1 MSQRTRKKWLKAAA
15 LLAFSHFCFLIGT
28 FQVQA
33 EETISSQPAVE
44 TTVPAPIEAVEVQ
57 PVETAVPAV
66 ESPAEPVS
74 ETNAPTTNSKAA
86 LDRMIGEAQN
96 PGDSPAVTQ
105 PVEPETDI
113 SPELSEESTSSST
126 PSSEPAETTD
136 TPETKPVE
144 GNPTP
149 EVPASP
155 ESSVEKATD
164 TPATDTEKPA
174 EKPVDTKDT
183 EETTEETVVA
193 TDTKETTLSEKKVE
207 ETLVVTQP
215 RSARVRRA
223 AISTR
228 AANTANVKMTEVA
241 PQPTEG
247 IYWAEMHLPNGTP
260 FAYDKIDLFEVDG
273 KIAFCIE
280 PGVEG
285 SSGSFTES
293 ALDTYLKNAD
303 VRKKIELIAYFGWED
318 SKDKSLYRRIA
329 TQLFIHEQL
338 NSTPLMVNKVLN
350 YEAFKNEINQKIA
363 TFNKKVSF
371 AGKTETVK
379 VGETIIVP
387 DTNNSLG
394 NIKDITFP
402 KGINAK
408 IQGSNLVITVTND
421 APEKATITLHKT
433 KLNRT
438 SLVYKQPGKQTIS
451 VLGDPTG
458 GQVILNLSVIKQG
471 NLEILKIDADTK
483 EPLANAEIKVTIA
496 GKDQTVKTNDQGI
509 ATIKNI
515 THGTKGTVVE
525 IKAPTG
531 YILNKTSKDFT
542 IEANKTVRVNLENK
556 AQKGTI
562 TIDKSGVG
570 FNKTMPNDQYT
581 LAGNVFEVY
590 AGPTIT
596 GDLVDTI
603 TTNDAGK
610 AQTKALPLG
619 TYTIKETAA
628 SNGYV
633 LNTATWTVDIVYAGQ
648 DVEVTNVDQKIQN
661 QEQKGIARI
670 FKQDEETGNNAQG
683 AATLEGAVYGLYQ
696 ADGTKIKSVTLKNI
710 NGKVQAEVGDLN
722 LSSYFWIEEKAP
734 AGYNLNT
741 NKLIF
746 DLVYAGQGVETVTVE
761 TTAKDQVIKGT
772 IEGVKVGNKDFVD
785 TKDPDNKPKLSGIEI
800 SLTSKTTGKVVKAV
814 LTDKDGYFTF
824 GKNAVVFDTYI
835 VSETIGKEGYKLF
848 EPFEVTISEQ
858 GQTFRYVL
866 EDQIIEQQVKIVK
879 VDQETGKV
887 IPLAN
892 TEFKIFDTLANEYV
906 TFAIPNDTEVT
917 DIFRTN
923 DKGYLVTNGTF
934 TYGISRYRIEEIN
947 APKNYVLNKTP
958 LVFSITDD
966 TEPIK
971 VINFANRQ
979 ARKNVK
985 LFKYEEWN
993 NKQTPLTGVTFTLY
1007 NDEGKAVGEYTTDTN
1022 GEILVKGL
1030 LAGEY
1035 YFLEKAPLE
1044 SFQPNT
1050 DKQAFT
1056 VTFKQNA
1063 PDDGETLFVSV
1074 RNYLI
1079 PPTLET
1085 QASNKEDGEKV
1096 VDPLE
1101 TIVIKDSV
1109 SYTNLFVGKEY
1120 TISGVLMNKAT
1131 NEPILQDGKEIRK
1144 TLTFI
1149 ADKASGT
1156 KDLEFT
1162 VNASVLKG
1170 QTIVVFEKLF
1180 RDGIEVAAHEDITD
1194 ENQSVRV
1201 NNPTVHT
1208 TAVFE
1213 DGLTVAD
1220 PTGLF
1225 TLNDTVEVKEIL
1237 PGKAYLVKGIL
1248 MDKATGE
1255 ALLVHGNPVEISVDF
1270 IAKAENETVIVPF
1283 TFDLTDLNGREIV
1296 VFESLFRNDEELANH
1311 KDIDDQG
1318 QTVRITNPAIGTKA
1332 TDKETGL
1339 QVIDPLAVVTI
1350 TDAVAYHDLI
1360 VGKTYTVNGILMDKA
1375 IEQPVLVDDKEITS
1389 TLTFVAETTDGT
1401 VNLDFV
1407 LDARA
1412 LRGKEVVVFED
1423 LFREGVLLASH
1434 ADITDEGQTVRVTN
1448 PAISTQATDKET
1460 GLQVIDPLAVVTIT
1474 DAVAYHDLIV
1484 GRTYT
1489 VNGVLMDKATEQPV
1503 LVDDEEVTSTL
1514 TFVAEST
1521 DGTVNLDF
1529 IFDARAL
1536 RGKEVV
1542 VFEDLFREGVL
1553 LASHADIT
1561 DEGQTVRV
1569 TNPGVRTTATHK
1581 TTGLKEV
1588 NPLTKV
1594 TITDAVKYNDL
1605 IIGRTYTVNGILMD
1619 KATEQPVLVDD
1630 KEVTGTLTFVAESTD
1645 GTVNLDFVLDARAL
1659 RGKEVVVFENLFRDE
1674 VLLASHADITDKD
1687 QTIKIVN
1694 PTITTKATNEN
1705 GGKEIFALPNQ
1716 KVLEWVKVDGLAIGQ
1731 LYKLIVQGYLTPDG
1745 TPFEG
1750 THAEKIFTADKETM
1764 EFLFEFLVDGR
1775 NLAGKGL
1782 SFAEWLQAKT
1792 EDEEETFEEVAKH
1805 NVDLTNEDQTVQIV
1819 EAPKPPQ
1826 PVKAASVVPTLP
1838 KTGSEDSNVLMIIG
1852 MIFVLAAGLIGY
1864 DLYKVK
1870 D

>member
-1 MSQRTRKKWLKAAA
+1 MRTRTKKKWLKAAA
-15 LLAFSHFCFLIGT
+15 LLAFSQFCFLTGT
-28 FQVQA
+28 FQAQA
-33 EETISSQPAVE
+33 EENEPRQPTVE
-44 TTVPAPIEAVEVQ
+44 TTAPAPVEAVEVQ
-57 PVETAVPAV
+57 SVEEADLAVET
-66 ESPAEPVS
+66 PAEPVP
-74 ETNAPTTNSKAA
+74 ETDAPTTNSKAA
-86 LDRMIGEAQN
+86 LDQTIGEAQN

-105 PVEPETDI
+105 PVEPEAPKTD
-113 SPELSEESTSSST
+113 SLPESSEESTSNTTS
-126 PSSEPAETTD
+126 SSEPTESAEIPEEL
-136 TPETKPVE
+136 TPEGQPVS
-144 GNPTP
+144 
-149 EVPASP
+149 EVPALTEP
-155 ESSVEKATD
+155 SVEKATD
-164 TPATDTEKPA
+164 VSAVDTEKP
-174 EKPVDTKDT
+174 EEPLVDTKDT
-183 EETTEETVVA
+183 EEKTEDFVVA
-193 TDTKETTLSEKKVE
+193 SDTKETTLSDKEVE
-207 ETLVVTQP
+207 ETFVVTQP
-215 RSARVRRA
+215 RAARVRRA
-223 AISTR
+223 AVSTR
-228 AANTANVKMTEVA
+228 AANDNIVRENLVG
-241 PQPTEG
+241 QG
-247 IYWAEMHLPNGTP
+247 YNWAVVDDPGRKGFTFNAIPMFTVNGQ
-260 FAYDKIDLFEVDG
+260 A
-273 KIAFCIE
+273 AFCIQ
-280 PGVEG
+280 PGVDFDG
-285 SSGSFTES
+285 NGQVHSTE
-293 ALDTYLKNAD
+293 ALDTYLKD
-303 VRKKIELIAYFGWED
+303 VNKRRQITLISYFGYVNNP
-318 SKDKSLYRRIA
+318 DKSKEQYFT
-329 TQLFIHEQL
+329 TQLMIGEVL
-338 NSTPLMVNKVLN
+338 GRKVVLTNGLN
-350 YEAFKNEINQKIA
+350 YEARKAAIQKLVNQFHTRA
-363 TFNKKVSF
+363 SF
-371 AGKTETVK
+371 DNQTKTVK
-379 VGETIIVP
+379 VGETIKVN
-387 DTNNSLG
+387 DTNGFLSRVKSIDVPTG
-394 NIKDITFP
+394 V
-402 KGINAK
+402 NAS
-408 IQGSNLVITVTND
+408 IQGNQLIITVTEN
-421 APEKATITLHKT
+421 APEKAQI
-433 KLNRT
+433 KLDQLEIV
-438 SLVYKQPGKQTIS
+438 SAPMVYKKSGSQTIGVLNPFDPGRS
-451 VLGDPTG
+451 VLN
-458 GQVILNLSVIKQG
+458 LNVLKQG

-496 GKDQTVKTNDQGI
+496 GKDQTVKTNDKGI

-531 YILNKTSKDFT
+531 YVLNKTSKDFT
-542 IEANKTVRVNLENK
+542 IEANKTIKVTLEND

-562 TIDKSGVG
+562 TIDKSGVEFG
-570 FNKTMPNDQYT
+570 KNMPSDRYT

-596 GDLVDTI
+596 GDPVDTI

-610 AQTKALPLG
+610 AQTKALDLG
-619 TYTIKETAA
+619 TYTIKETTA
-628 SNGYV
+628 STGYV
-633 LNTATWTVDIVYAGQ
+633 RNTATWTVELTYAGQ
-648 DVEVTNVDQKIQN
+648 DVEITNVTQNIEN

-670 FKQDEETGNNAQG
+670 FKQDAETGNNAQG

-710 NGKVQAEVGDLN
+710 NGKVQAEVRDLK
-722 LSSYFWIEEKAP
+722 LSSYYWLEEKAP
-734 AGYNLNT
+734 VGYNLNT
-741 NKLIF
+741 NKLTF

-785 TKDPDNKPKLSGIEI
+785 ANDPDNKPKLAGIEI

-824 GKNAVVFDTYI
+824 GKNAVVVDTYI
-835 VSETIGKEGYKLF
+835 VSETKGKEGYKLF
-848 EPFEVTISEQ
+848 KPFEVTISEQ

-866 EDQIIEQQVKIVK
+866 EDQIIEQQLKIVK

-934 TYGISRYRIEEIN
+934 TYGINRYRIEEIN

-993 NKQTPLTGVTFTLY
+993 KKKTPLAGVTFTLY
-1007 NDEGKAVGEYTTDTN
+1007 NGEGKALGEYTTDTN
-1022 GEILVKGL
+1022 GELVVKGL
-1030 LAGEY
+1030 VAGAY
-1035 YFLEKAPLE
+1035 YFTEKAPLE

-1056 VTFKQNA
+1056 VAFKQNA
-1063 PDDGETLFVSV
+1063 PDDGETLLVSV

-1131 NEPILQDGKEIRK
+1131 GEP
-1144 TLTFI
+1144 
-1149 ADKASGT
+1149 
-1156 KDLEFT
+1156 
-1162 VNASVLKG
+1162 
-1170 QTIVVFEKLF
+1170 
-1180 RDGIEVAAHEDITD
+1180 
-1194 ENQSVRV
+1194 
-1201 NNPTVHT
+1201 
-1208 TAVFE
+1208 
-1213 DGLTVAD
+1213 
-1220 PTGLF
+1220 
-1225 TLNDTVEVKEIL
+1225 
-1237 PGKAYLVKGIL
+1237 
-1248 MDKATGE
+1248 
-1255 ALLVHGNPVEISVDF
+1255 LLVHGNTVETSVGF
-1270 IAKAENETVIVPF
+1270 IAKVENETVIVPF

-1311 KDIDDQG
+1311 KDINDKG

-1360 VGKTYTVNGILMDKA
+1360 VGKTYTVNGILMDKVT
-1375 IEQPVLVDDKEITS
+1375 EQPVLVDDKEITS
-1389 TLTFVAETTDGT
+1389 TLTFVAESTNGT
-1401 VNLDFV
+1401 VNLDFI

-1423 LFREGVLLASH
+1423 LFR
-1434 ADITDEGQTVRVTN
+1434 D
-1448 PAISTQATDKET
+1448 
-1460 GLQVIDPLAVVTIT
+1460 
-1474 DAVAYHDLIV
+1474 
-1484 GRTYT
+1484 
-1489 VNGVLMDKATEQPV
+1489 
-1503 LVDDEEVTSTL
+1503 
-1514 TFVAEST
+1514 
-1521 DGTVNLDF
+1521 
-1529 IFDARAL
+1529 
-1536 RGKEVV
+1536 
-1542 VFEDLFREGVL
+1542 GVL

-1581 TTGLKEV
+1581 TTGLKVV

-1594 TITDAVKYNDL
+1594 TITDAVKYHDL
-1605 IIGRTYTVNGILMD
+1605 IIGRTYTVNGVLMD
-1619 KATEQPVLVDD
+1619 KATKQPVLVDD
-1630 KEVTGTLTFVAESTD
+1630 KEITSTLTFVAESTD

-1659 RGKEVVVFENLFRDE
+1659 RGKEVVVFEKLFRDG

-1694 PTITTKATNEN
+1694 PTITTKATNKN
-1705 GGKEIFALPNQ
+1705 GGKEILALPNQ
-1716 KVLEWVKVDGLAIGQ
+1716 TVLEWVKVDGLAIGQ

-1782 SFAEWLQAKT
+1782 SFAEWLQSKT
-1792 EDEEETFEEVAKH
+1792 EDDKESFEEVAKH

-1819 EAPKPPQ
+1819 GAPKPPQ
-1826 PVKAASVVPTLP
+1826 PVKAASVVPMLP
-1838 KTGSEDSNVLMIIG
+1838 KTGSEDNHVWMIIG
-1852 MIFVLAAGLIGY
+1852 LIFVLAAGLIGY

>member
-1 MSQRTRKKWLKAAA
+1 MRTRTKKKWLKAAA
-15 LLAFSHFCFLIGT
+15 LLAFSQFCFLTGT
-28 FQVQA
+28 FQAQA
-33 EETISSQPAVE
+33 EETTPSQPTVE
-44 TTVPAPIEAVEVQ
+44 TTVPVPVEAVEVQ
-57 PVETAVPAV
+57 PVEEAVPAV
-66 ESPAEPVS
+66 ETPAEPVL
-74 ETNAPTTNSKAA
+74 ETDAPTTNSKVS
-86 LDRMIGEAQN
+86 LDQTIGETQN

-105 PVEPETDI
+105 PAETEI
-113 SPELSEESTSSST
+113 SPEPSEESTSNTTS
-126 PSSEPAETTD
+126 SSEPAESADTT
-136 TPETKPVE
+136 E
-144 GNPTP
+144 PTDIP
-149 EVPASP
+149 EVSTTEGQPAPESPASTEP
-155 ESSVEKATD
+155 SVEKVTD
-164 TPATDTEKPA
+164 TPATYTEKTEEPF
-174 EKPVDTKDT
+174 VDNKDT
-183 EETTEETVVA
+183 EEKTEAPVVA
-193 TDTKETTLSEKKVE
+193 TDTKETMLSDIEVE
-207 ETLVVTQP
+207 EMFVVTQP
-215 RSARVRRA
+215 RAARVRRA
-223 AISTR
+223 AVSTR
-228 AANTANVKMTEVA
+228 AANDNIVRENLVG
-241 PQPTEG
+241 QG
-247 IYWAEMHLPNGTP
+247 YNWAVVDDPGRKGFTFDAIPMFTVNGQ
-260 FAYDKIDLFEVDG
+260 A
-273 KIAFCIE
+273 AFCIQ
-280 PGVEG
+280 PGVD
-285 SSGSFTES
+285 FTANGQVHSTE
-293 ALDTYLKNAD
+293 ALDTYLKDASK
-303 VRKKIELIAYFGWED
+303 RHRITLISYFGYVNNP
-318 SKDKSLYRRIA
+318 DKSKEQYFT
-329 TQLFIHEQL
+329 TQLMIGEVL
-338 NSTPLMVNKVLN
+338 GRKVVLTNGLN
-350 YEAFKNEINQKIA
+350 YEARKAAIQKLVND
-363 TFNKKVSF
+363 FDKRVSF
-371 AGKTETVK
+371 NNETRTVK
-379 VGETIIVP
+379 VGETIEVT
-387 DTNNSLG
+387 DTNNVL
-394 NIKDITFP
+394 KDIVRIEPST
-402 KGINAK
+402 GITAK
-408 IQGSNLVITVTND
+408 IQGNQLVITATKD
-421 APEKATITLHKT
+421 ASENATVKLFKLKAM
-433 KLNRT
+433 
-438 SLVYKQPGKQTIS
+438 SSPMVYKKPGSQTIG
-451 VLGDPTG
+451 VLNPSEPNSSLLR
-458 GQVILNLSVIKQG
+458 LNVLKQG

-483 EPLANAEIKVTIA
+483 EPLANAEIKVTIN
-496 GKDQTVKTNDQGI
+496 GKDQTVKTNDKGI

-515 THGTKGTVVE
+515 THGTKGTLVE
-525 IKAPTG
+525 IKAPSG
-531 YILNKTSKDFT
+531 YVLNNTRKDFT
-542 IEANKTVRVNLENK
+542 IEANKTIKVTLEND

-562 TIDKSGVG
+562 TIDKSGVEFG
-570 FNKTMPNDQYT
+570 KNMPSDRYT

-596 GDLVDTI
+596 GDPVDTI
-603 TTNDAGK
+603 TTNAAGK
-610 AQTKALPLG
+610 AQTKALDLG
-619 TYTIKETAA
+619 TYTIKETTA
-628 SNGYV
+628 STGYV
-633 LNTATWTVDIVYAGQ
+633 RNTATWTVELTYAGQ
-648 DVEVTNVDQKIQN
+648 DVEITNVTQNIKN

-670 FKQDEETGNNAQG
+670 FKQDAETGNNAQG

-710 NGKVQAEVGDLN
+710 NGKVQAEVRDLK
-722 LSSYFWIEEKAP
+722 LGAYYFLEEKAP
-734 AGYNLNT
+734 VGYNLNT
-741 NKLIF
+741 NKIHF
-746 DLVYAGQGVETVTVE
+746 ELVYGGQDKETVTTEV
-761 TTAKDQVIKGT
+761 TAKDQIIKGT
-772 IEGVKVGNKDFVD
+772 IDLVKVANKDLVD
-785 TKDPDNKPKLSGIEI
+785 STNPDKKPKLEGIGI
-800 SLTSKTTGKVVKAV
+800 SLTSKTTGKVVKTV
-814 LTDKDGYFTF
+814 VTDKDGFATF
-824 GKNAVVFDTYI
+824 GKNAVVYDTYI
-835 VSETIGKEGYKLF
+835 VSETKGKEGYKLF

-866 EDQIIEQQVKIVK
+866 EDQIIEQQLKIVK

-934 TYGISRYRIEEIN
+934 TYGNNRYRIEEIN
-947 APKNYVLNKTP
+947 APRNYVLNKTP

-993 NKQTPLTGVTFTLY
+993 KKKTPLAGVTFTLY
-1007 NDEGKAVGEYTTDTN
+1007 NGEGKAVGEYTTGTN
-1022 GEILVKGL
+1022 GELVVKGL
-1030 LAGEY
+1030 VAGNY

-1056 VTFKQNA
+1056 VAFKQNA
-1063 PDDGETLFVSV
+1063 PDDGETLLVSV

-1131 NEPILQDGKEIRK
+1131 NAPILQDGKEIRK

-1149 ADKASGT
+1149 ADKANGT
-1156 KDLEFT
+1156 KDLEFV

-1201 NNPTVHT
+1201 NNPAVHT

-1225 TLNDTVEVKEIL
+1225 TLNDTVEITEIL

-1255 ALLVHGNPVEISVDF
+1255 PLLVHGNTVETSVGF

-1311 KDIDDQG
+1311 KDINDKG

-1375 IEQPVLVDDKEITS
+1375 TEQPVLVDDKEITS

-1407 LDARA
+1407 LDAQA
-1412 LRGKEVVVFED
+1412 LRGKEIVVFED
-1423 LFREGVLLASH
+1423 LFR
-1434 ADITDEGQTVRVTN
+1434 D
-1448 PAISTQATDKET
+1448 
-1460 GLQVIDPLAVVTIT
+1460 
-1474 DAVAYHDLIV
+1474 
-1484 GRTYT
+1484 
-1489 VNGVLMDKATEQPV
+1489 
-1503 LVDDEEVTSTL
+1503 
-1514 TFVAEST
+1514 
-1521 DGTVNLDF
+1521 
-1529 IFDARAL
+1529 
-1536 RGKEVV
+1536 
-1542 VFEDLFREGVL
+1542 GVL

-1581 TTGLKEV
+1581 TTGLKVV

-1594 TITDAVKYNDL
+1594 TITDAVKYHDL

-1630 KEVTGTLTFVAESTD
+1630 KEITSTLTFVAESTD
-1645 GTVNLDFVLDARAL
+1645 GTVNLDFILDARAL
-1659 RGKEVVVFENLFRDE
+1659 RGKEVVVFENLFRE
-1674 VLLASHADITDKD
+1674 GVLLASHADITDKD

-1694 PTITTKATNEN
+1694 PTITTKATNKN

-1716 KVLEWVKVDGLAIGQ
+1716 TVLEWVKVDGLAIGQ

-1805 NVDLTNEDQTVQIV
+1805 NVDLTNKDQTVQIV

-1838 KTGSEDSNVLMIIG
+1838 KTGSEDNHVWVVIG
-1852 MIFVLAAGLIGY
+1852 LIFVLAAGCIGY

-1870 D
+1870 N